1 MCYTSQSWV
10 SLWRKKPDRSRSDNL
25 LPDYMAT
32 LQVQQ
37 RNVPPVIT
45 YMNIWIASKCTAN
58 GGWLNPTTALDLV
71 GPDTKVQAKPGK
83 QLVLRVGSFTQVT
96 HRTSRSAQG
105 RVTALRI
112 YRTCELVLRHAAKLE
127 DINVIAAR
135 CCVSMMYCSDENHQ
149 SSWKTIKTLLNN

>member
-71 GPDTKVQAKPGK
+71 GPDTKVQSRGSSLCCGSAR
-83 QLVLRVGSFTQVT
+83 LRKWLTGPAGLRRAEWQRCAYT
-96 HRTSRSAQG
+96 G
-105 RVTALRI
+105 RVSLSSDTQQSW
-112 YRTCELVLRHAAKLE
+112 RTLTWSRHAA
-127 DINVIAAR
+127 VWAWCIAAT
-135 CCVSMMYCSDENHQ
+135 
-149 SSWKTIKTLLNN
+149 KTISRHGKRSKPS